1 MAVPGSRQDLIDYA
15 KRRLGDP
22 VLEINV
28 DDDQIEDRVDEAL
41 QYWQEYHSDATVR
54 TYLKHLITGADV
66 SNEYIPI
73 PSNVLTVSKLFPVSS
88 SFNSSFNFF
97 DIKYQMMLNDIA
109 DLQNFAGD
117 LAYYEQMQ
125 QYLSILDMKLNG
137 TPQVT
142 WSRHQDRLYIHGEF
156 ASKDLK
162 AGEYVVMEV
171 YTTIATEGEGA
182 STQIWNDLW
191 LKEYTT
197 ALIKQQWGM
206 NLLKFEGVQL
216 PGGVTF
222 NGRQLYD
229 DATQEI
235 ERLREK
241 IREEWEMPA
250 DFFVG

>member
-1 MAVPGSRQDLIDYA
+1 MANPTTRDELIDYC

-28 DDDQIEDRVDEAL
+28 DEDQMEDRVDEAL
-41 QYWQEYHSDATVR
+41 QYYQEYHSDATVR
-54 TYLKHLITGADV
+54 TYLKHQVTATDIA
-66 SNEYIPI
+66 NEYITI
-73 PSNVLTVSKLFPVSS
+73 PSNVLTVSRLFPLAS
-88 SFNSSFNFF
+88 SFGTSFNFF

-137 TPQVT
+137 TPQVQ
-142 WSRHQDRLYIHGEF
+142 WSRHQDRLYIFGDF
-156 ASKDLK
+156 ADKDIK
-162 AGEYVVMEV
+162 ENEYVVMEV
-171 YTTIATEGEGA
+171 YTTLDPEEAP
-182 STQIWNDLW
+182 SIWNDMW

-197 ALIKQQWGM
+197 ALFKQQWGQ
-206 NLLKFEGVQL
+206 NLIKFEGVQL

-229 DATQEI
+229 DATSEI
-235 ERLREK
+235 ERLRDT
-241 IREEWEMPA
+241 IRLEHEMPA
-250 DFFVG
+250 DFFIG

>member
-1 MAVPGSRQDLIDYA
+1 MANPATRQELIDYCL
-15 KRRLGDP
+15 RRLGDP

-28 DDDQIEDRVDEAL
+28 DEDQIEDRIDEAL
-41 QYWQEYHSDATVR
+41 QYWQEFHSDATVR
-54 TYLKHLITGADV
+54 TYLKHQITQTDIN
-66 SNEYIPI
+66 NEYIPI
-73 PSNVLTVSKLFPVSS
+73 PSNVLTVSRLFPIAS

-125 QYLSILDMKLNG
+125 QYLSMLDMKLNG
-137 TPQVT
+137 TAQVQ
-142 WSRHQDRLYIHGEF
+142 WSRHQDRLYIFGDFVDE
-156 ASKDLK
+156 DIQL
-162 AGEYVVMEV
+162 GEYVVAEV
-171 YTTIATEGEGA
+171 YTLLDPNTHT
-182 STQIWNDLW
+182 SVYNDLW
-191 LKEYTT
+191 LKEYSV

-206 NLLKFEGVQL
+206 NLIKFEGVQL

-229 DATQEI
+229 DATAEI
-235 ERLREK
+235 ERLRER
-241 IREEWEMPA
+241 IRLEWEMPA

>member
-1 MAVPGSRQDLIDYA
+1 MAPPNSRDTLIEYC

-28 DDDQIEDRVDEAL
+28 DEDQIEDRVDEAI
-41 QYWQEYHSDATVR
+41 QYYQEYHTDATIR
-54 TYLKHLITGADV
+54 TYLKHQVTASDKA
-66 SNEYIPI
+66 NEYIPI
-73 PSNVLTVSKLFPVSS
+73 SSDILYVSKLFPMAS

-117 LAYYEQMQ
+117 LAYYDQMQ
-125 QYLSILDMKLNG
+125 QYLSLLDMKLNG
-137 TPQVT
+137 APQVNFY
-142 WSRHQDRLYIHGEF
+142 RHQDRLYIFGDF
-156 ASKDLK
+156 QDDDIIV
-162 AGEYVVMEV
+162 GEYVVAEV
-171 YTTIATEGEGA
+171 YSVLDPDTYTSIY
-182 STQIWNDLW
+182 NDMW

-197 ALIKQQWGM
+197 ALIKQQWGQ
-206 NLLKFEGVQL
+206 NLIKFEGIVM

-235 ERLREK
+235 QALRER
-241 IREEWEMPA
+241 IRDEFELPP
-250 DFFVG
+250 DFMVG